1 MVTRLYNLPFFLP
14 PSLSV
19 LSPLSSSFFGGP
31 KTGHFFFFSL
41 AFLFGITRRVFPK
54 QPRFALASGPHRD
67 SRPPPPLLSS
77 RVLPGFLFLAFR
89 FLLLVFCFLFC
100 SVLFCWQFSL
110 YFLVC
115 ALPAFHNRY
124 FQQRGSTL
132 TGVPDRHIE

>member
-1 MVTRLYNLPFFLP
+1 MVTRLYTLPFCLP
-14 PSLSV
+14 PLCSLFSL
-19 LSPLSSSFFGGP
+19 LSPPLFRRPQNRTFLFF
-31 KTGHFFFFSL
+31 L

-77 RVLPGFLFLAFR
+77 RVLPGFLFLASR

>member
-14 PSLSV
+14 PLSLVSL
-19 LSPLSSSFFGGP
+19 LSPPLFSEAP
-31 KTGHFFFFSL
+31 KPDISFFSL